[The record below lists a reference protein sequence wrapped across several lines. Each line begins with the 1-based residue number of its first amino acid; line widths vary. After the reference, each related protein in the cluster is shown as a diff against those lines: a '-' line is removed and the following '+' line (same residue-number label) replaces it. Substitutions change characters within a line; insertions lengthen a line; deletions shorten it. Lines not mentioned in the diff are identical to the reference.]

1 MSLFV
6 ISLFIILKIYNSFIL
21 LTEILKGLDLQESLI
36 LALEY
41 KVKYFVFFFLSHFML
56 FYFDSSIMKCF
67 FFLNMS
73 VLYLLQWILL
83 IIYKIVCHLILIDI
97 VFNFVAY
104 YF

>member
-41 KVKYFVFFFLSHFML
+41 KVKYFGLFFFYLILCYSILIVQSWNVFFFFEYECALLVTM
-56 FYFDSSIMKCF
+56 DS
-67 FFLNMS
+67 
-73 VLYLLQWILL
+73 
-83 IIYKIVCHLILIDI
+83 IDNI
-97 VFNFVAY
+97 
-104 YF
+104 

>member
-41 KVKYFVFFFLSHFML
+41 KVKYFGFFFLSHFML

-67 FFLNMS
+67 FFFE
-73 VLYLLQWILL
+73 YECALL
-83 IIYKIVCHLILIDI
+83 VTMDSIDNI
-97 VFNFVAY
+97 
-104 YF
+104 

>member
-67 FFLNMS
+67 FFFE
-73 VLYLLQWILL
+73 YECALL
-83 IIYKIVCHLILIDI
+83 VTMDSIDNI
-97 VFNFVAY
+97 
-104 YF
+104 